1 MWQKVIENLS
11 TWLSG
16 GWVSILLGIFGLGGI
31 GIFLKS
37 YLGKMKRKQQL
48 EEINNASIE
57 AGVESNSISEALKAN
72 RTYLDKQVDTDRKW
86 IEAQTKPSLEAP
98 SIVKVGVDFVIT
110 TKNIPKYTP
119 ILLDKKFEVSHVRA
133 NGEQV
138 VLLKNAGERTIDV
151 KLPDGTW
158 LSRAITVKE

>member
-16 GWVSILLGIFGLGGI
+16 GWVSILLGIVGLGGI
-31 GIFLKS
+31 GLAIKKLLLSAKS
-37 YLGKMKRKQQL
+37 KQEQ
-48 EEINNASIE
+48 EAITNASAD
-57 AGVESNSISEALKAN
+57 AGTESASISDGLKDN
-72 RTYLDKQVDTDRKW
+72 RDYLDKQVSIDRQW
-86 IEAQTKPSLEAP
+86 IESQSKPSLEAP
-98 SIVKVGVDFVIT
+98 SVVKVGVDFVIT
-110 TKNIPKYTP
+110 TRNIAAGTS
-119 ILLDKKFEVSHVRA
+119 IFFDKKFEVSYVRP

-138 VLLKNAGERTIDV
+138 VLLRNAGERTIDV